1 LFGYNQFEIQEGVD
15 LKMPRTRNSPASRNR
30 RRKTVNMAKGYFGAK
45 SRLYRV
51 ANEAVIR
58 SLRFSY
64 RDRRTRRR
72 QFRRLWITRIN
83 AAARLNGLSYNRFI
97 DGLNKASIEVDRKI
111 LAELAVNDRQVFDQL
126 VEVAKAHLG
135 NDDNSSGD

>member
-1 LFGYNQFEIQEGVD
+1 
-15 LKMPRTRNSPASRNR
+15 MSRTTNSAASRNR
-30 RRKTVNMAKGYFGAK
+30 RRKVLKMAKGYYGAK
-45 SRLYRV
+45 SRLYRT

-64 RDRRTRRR
+64 RDRKTRKR

-83 AAARLNGLSYNRFI
+83 AAARMGGLSYNRFI
-97 DGLNKASIEVDRKI
+97 DGLNKAEIEVDRKM
-111 LAELAVNDRQVFDQL
+111 LAELAVNDQQVFSQL
-126 VEVAKAHLG
+126 VEVAKAHLS

>member
-1 LFGYNQFEIQEGVD
+1 
-15 LKMPRTRNSPASRNR
+15 MARTTNSPASRNR
-30 RRKTVNMAKGYFGAK
+30 RRKVLKMAKGYYGAK

-58 SLRFSY
+58 SLRYSY
-64 RDRRTRRR
+64 RDRKTRKR

-83 AAARLNGLSYNRFI
+83 AAARMNGLSYNRFI
-97 DGLNKASIEVDRKI
+97 DGLNKAQIEVDRKM
-111 LAELAVNDRQVFDQL
+111 LAELAVNDQQVFNQL

-135 NDDNSSGD
+135 NNDNSSGD

>member
-1 LFGYNQFEIQEGVD
+1 
-15 LKMPRTRNSPASRNR
+15 MPRTTNSPASRNR
-30 RRKTVNMAKGYFGAK
+30 RRKVVKMAKGYYGAK

-64 RDRRTRRR
+64 RDRRTRKR

-83 AAARLNGLSYNRFI
+83 AAARMSGLSYNRFI
-97 DGLNKASIEVDRKI
+97 DGLNKARVEVDRKM
-111 LAELAVNDRQVFDQL
+111 LAELAVNDLQVFNQL
-126 VEVAKAHLG
+126 VEIAKAHLG
-135 NDDNSSGD
+135 NNDNSSGD

>member
-1 LFGYNQFEIQEGVD
+1 
-15 LKMPRTRNSPASRNR
+15 MSRTTNSAASRNR
-30 RRKTVNMAKGYFGAK
+30 RRKVLKMAKGYYGAK
-45 SRLYRV
+45 SRLYRT

-64 RDRRTRRR
+64 RDRKTRKR

-83 AAARLNGLSYNRFI
+83 AAARMGGLSYNRFI
-97 DGLNKASIEVDRKI
+97 DGLNKAQIEVDRKM
-111 LAELAVNDRQVFDQL
+111 LAELAVNDQQVFSQL
-126 VEVAKAHLG
+126 VEVAKAHLS

>member
-1 LFGYNQFEIQEGVD
+1 
-15 LKMPRTRNSPASRNR
+15 MSRTTNSAASRNR
-30 RRKTVNMAKGYFGAK
+30 RRKVLKMAKGYYGAK
-45 SRLYRV
+45 SRLYRT

-64 RDRRTRRR
+64 RDRKTRKR

-83 AAARLNGLSYNRFI
+83 AAARMGGLSYNRFI
-97 DGLNKASIEVDRKI
+97 DGLNKAQIEVDRKM
-111 LAELAVNDRQVFDQL
+111 LAELAVNDQQVFSQL
-126 VEVAKAHLG
+126 VEVAKAHLN

>member
-1 LFGYNQFEIQEGVD
+1 
-15 LKMPRTRNSPASRNR
+15 MARTTNSPASRNR
-30 RRKTVNMAKGYFGAK
+30 RRKVLKMAKGYYGAK

-58 SLRFSY
+58 SLRYSY
-64 RDRRTRRR
+64 RDRKTRKR

-83 AAARLNGLSYNRFI
+83 AAARMNGLSFNRFI
-97 DGLNKASIEVDRKI
+97 DGLNKAQIEVDRKM
-111 LAELAVNDRQVFDQL
+111 LAELAVNDQQVFNQL

-135 NDDNSSGD
+135 NNDNSSGD

>member
-1 LFGYNQFEIQEGVD
+1 
-15 LKMPRTRNSPASRNR
+15 MPRTRNSPASRNR
-30 RRKTVNMAKGYFGAK
+30 RRKVLKMAKGYYGGK
-45 SRLYRV
+45 SRMFRT

-64 RDRRTRRR
+64 RDRKVRKR

-97 DGLNKASIEVDRKI
+97 DGLNKAAVDVDRKM
-111 LAELAVNDRQVFDQL
+111 LAELAVNDRQIFNQL
-126 VEVAKAHLG
+126 VEVAKAHLDT
-135 NDDNSSGD
+135 NDSHTGD

>member
-1 LFGYNQFEIQEGVD
+1 
-15 LKMPRTRNSPASRNR
+15 MSRTRNRPASRNR
-30 RRKTVNMAKGYFGAK
+30 RRKVIKEAKGYYGAK
-45 SRLYRV
+45 SRLFRT

-64 RDRRTRRR
+64 RDRKTRKR

-83 AAARLNGLSYNRFI
+83 AAARLNGLSYSKFI
-97 DGLNKASIEVDRKI
+97 EGLNRAEVEVDRKM
-111 LAELAVNDRQVFDQL
+111 LAELAVNDRQVFSQL

-135 NDDNSSGD
+135 

>member
-1 LFGYNQFEIQEGVD
+1 
-15 LKMPRTRNSPASRNR
+15 MSRTSNSPASRNR
-30 RRKTVNMAKGYFGAK
+30 RRKVLKKAKGYYGGK
-45 SRLYRV
+45 SRMFRT

-64 RDRRTRRR
+64 RDRKARKR

-97 DGLNKASIEVDRKI
+97 DGLNKASVEVDRKI
-111 LAELAVNDRQVFDQL
+111 LAELAVNDRQIFNQL
-126 VEVAKAHLG
+126 VEVAKAHLDT
-135 NDDNSSGD
+135 NDSHTSD

>member
-1 LFGYNQFEIQEGVD
+1 
-15 LKMPRTRNSPASRNR
+15 MPRTRNSPASRNR
-30 RRKTVNMAKGYFGAK
+30 RRKTLKMAKGYFGAK

-58 SLRFSY
+58 ALCYSY
-64 RDRRTRRR
+64 RDRRVRRR

-97 DGLNKASIEVDRKI
+97 DGLNKASVDVDRKM

-126 VEVAKAHLG
+126 VEVAKAHLDG
-135 NDDNSSGD
+135 NDYSSGD

>member
-1 LFGYNQFEIQEGVD
+1 
-15 LKMPRTRNSPASRNR
+15 MSRTRNSPASRNR
-30 RRKTVNMAKGYFGAK
+30 RRKILKMAKGQYGGK
-45 SRLYRV
+45 SRMFRT

-58 SLRFSY
+58 SLRYAY
-64 RDRRTRRR
+64 RDRKTRKR

-111 LAELAVNDRQVFDQL
+111 LAELAVNDRHVFNQL

-135 NDDNSSGD
+135 NNDNPSGD